1 MRFKNI
7 VITPKMPKKYD
18 FAIHFTILV
27 LLLFGTLMIVST
39 TVGNASSVLSIVIAF
54 VKQAVFLVVSYTLM
68 VLLANNFTMQRAQKL
83 LMPMFIF
90 LMIAMIATQ
99 FFTGVYG
106 SKAWIRIPLGFTQI
120 TLQPSEFVKTFMVVV
135 LAVYVEIYARRN
147 YKWTIVMRIPIIFL
161 ISFVIMIFIQKDV
174 GTLMVLLSMLG
185 ICFLIPSHKNLRQP
199 QKILLMLICIAALL
213 SLFLMSEQGMEVVR
227 WFGEKVPY
235 FAHITTR
242 FENAMNPF
250 LDPYLGGYQSI
261 NGLYGIARGGLKGV
275 GFGESIQK
283 YGYLTQSDND
293 YILSIVI
300 EELGVFGLAVIVV
313 GYAIVIK
320 RLFYYA
326 FRTKSE
332 GYKVILIGTAMYIFA
347 HFVLNVGGVGGL
359 IPLTGVPLLFIS
371 SGGSSTMSIMSAIGI
386 SQAIIARI
394 RRQGTIQ
401 KKVKY
406 KKEPLH

>member
-1 MRFKNI
+1 
-7 VITPKMPKKYD
+7 MPKKFD
-18 FAIHFTILV
+18 FVIHFFILV

-39 TVGNASSVLSIVIAF
+39 TVGNASSVFSIVIAF

-68 VLLANNFTMQRAQKL
+68 VLLANNFTMQRAQKWL
-83 LMPMFIF
+83 IPMFVI

-99 FFTGVYG
+99 FFPGVKG
-106 SKAWIRIPLGFTQI
+106 SKAWIRIPLGFTEV
-120 TLQPSEFVKTFMVVV
+120 TLQPSEFVKIFMVVV

-147 YKWTIVMRIPIIFL
+147 YKWMTVMRIPIIFL
-161 ISFVIMIFIQKDV
+161 ISFTFMIFIQKDI
-174 GTLMVLLSMLG
+174 GTLAVMTLMIGV
-185 ICFLIPSHKNLRQP
+185 CFLIPSHKNLRKP
-199 QKILLMLICIAALL
+199 QKVLLILICAGVGFL
-213 SLFLMSEQGMEVVR
+213 LFLMSEQGMEAVR
-227 WFGEKVPY
+227 WFGDKFPY

-242 FENAMNPF
+242 FENAINPF
-250 LDPYLGGYQSI
+250 LDPYVGGYQSI
-261 NGLYGIARGGLKGV
+261 NGLYGIARGGIKGV

-300 EELGVFGLAVIVV
+300 EELGLFGLGIIIV
-313 GYAIVIK
+313 GYGFIIQ

-332 GYKVILIGTAMYIFA
+332 GYKIILIGTAMYIFA

-371 SGGSSTMSIMSAIGI
+371 SGGSSMMSIMSAIGI

-406 KKEPLH
+406 KKEPLN